1 MNSVTADCTPKCR
14 SLQHALDVISVM
26 TKGTEC
32 QNKAFLSS
40 YCYNAASLKDSFGRT
55 VLHMAASCGKTS
67 VLDWLL
73 EKKGADPSV
82 KDKESGWTALHRSI
96 FYGHIDCAMF
106 LLKHGSSLHVQDKE
120 GLSTLDLAMK
130 DRPSHVVYRKTD
142 PTEVYTWGNN
152 TNFTLGHGSQQSKHH
167 PELVDY
173 FSRSGIYIKEV
184 VLCKFHSVFLSQK
197 GHVYTCGHGQGGRLG
212 HGDEQT
218 YLVPRLVE
226 NLASHRCSQ
235 VAAAKDHTI
244 VLTED
249 GSVYA
254 FGLNTYCQLGIV
266 PPPVNSSIPRQ
277 VQSKTLKG
285 RTVIGVAV
293 GRFHTVLWTR
303 EAVYTMG
310 LNGGQLGYLMD
321 PNGERC
327 VLAPRQVSALHHK
340 DIVISLAAASDGATV
355 CVTERGDV
363 YLLTGYQCK
372 KIASRQ
378 LNLKKILVTGGHL
391 DHKVDPQV
399 LNEGGGE
406 KVCILAL
413 DESGTVFCW
422 RSSSCFIKQCRWAY
436 GRQVFVSDIALSKHE
451 MIFVTQD
458 GDGFTGHWA
467 GAEKTNLEK
476 KEELSNSLQNPLDH
490 FVNTTGMSNSFY
502 ERIKLE
508 KLPCVHRAVSATV
521 DLNGR
526 NFAILQSDPKTSLYE
541 IPSVSSSSFNEDFG
555 KLLREATETESIHD
569 VTCQVGNQI
578 FHSHKYILAM
588 RSDYFRKVFFPDEE
602 HVDMPD
608 VRRPEAGGIGC
619 DLYILDKIQA
629 DLFAYILQFIYTDT
643 CDLLTEGYKPKIHC
657 IEKIVTYQDPLISNL
672 EESMQNFGFC
682 EELKGKSAFEVYE
695 NLPCKKSKTKS
706 KSNKKSKGLNE
717 EANAVKMLQA
727 MAKKF
732 GLASLSA
739 RLDGVRLENWKIKV
753 VHKKGGNKL
762 KFNRKKCSYLCDV
775 TLRSEDGKEFD
786 CHKCVLCARLEY
798 FHRMLS
804 NAWIEASCCTAL
816 EMPIHS
822 DILEVIL
829 DYIYTDEAPVV
840 KESSDV
846 EFICNVLVVADQLLI
861 SRLKEIC
868 EVAITEKLTLKN
880 ASELL
885 EFSTMYNADQLKLS
899 CLQFISINMAVLLEA
914 RSLDI
919 LSDEVLK
926 ELSNAYRNMIP
937 AMQKRIITPYPGGPD
952 ISFLS
957 EEIDDNSLASK
968 IELDFEPSSKETLLK
983 KAKVKAKKKQRRR
996 PDSSG
1001 GYHLSDL
1008 IQSPT
1013 STDLQRHAKTN
1024 SVESLHEMLMSDSE
1038 GSYAG
1043 GVTSPRELASPDFS
1057 AALYQEKS
1065 EIDEKSHV
1073 TEMKNPTEEV
1083 KMHEKAWTA
1092 KGQSNPKPIPRSNS
1106 GSVTGWVNGSLSP
1119 TSPPT
1124 VGLRAIMEMEE
1135 NIQKCENVPKTNASG
1150 NKSLCHGVKLSQKQR
1165 KMIAMAAKEPSTN
1178 CRLDTTSMKLNLPA
1192 PLTLSKTGSVWAT
1205 PFNDFAS
1212 PKSFRELLMEEK
1224 STEKASDT
1232 PPSNSLDNN
1241 YKQQEQL
1248 SNKYEQPTSPWLM
1261 TVARSPPAMAPV
1273 TFAAIVEEERK
1284 QEAAL
1289 VKSREKPLA
1298 LIQIE
1303 ERAIQD
1309 LLIHY
1314 RACNNPEE
1322 FIMIDRSPQGPIAT
1336 PIWSKH

>member
-1 MNSVTADCTPKCR
+1 MNLVTADCTPKCR
-14 SLQHALDVISVM
+14 SLQHALDMISVM
-26 TKGTEC
+26 TKGTEG
-32 QNKAFLSS
+32 QSKAFLSS

-55 VLHMAASCGKTS
+55 VLHMAASCGKKS

-73 EKKGADPSV
+73 EKKRADHSV

-106 LLKHGSSLHVQDKE
+106 LLKHGSSLYVQDKE
-120 GLSTLDLAMK
+120 GLSILDLAMK
-130 DRPSHVVYRKTD
+130 DRPSHVIYRKTD

-167 PELVDY
+167 PELVDF

-197 GHVYTCGHGQGGRLG
+197 GQVYTCGHGQGGRLG

-218 YLVPRLVE
+218 YLVPRMVE
-226 NLASHRCSQ
+226 GLASHRCSRM
-235 VAAAKDHTI
+235 AAAKDHTI

-249 GSVYA
+249 GSIFT
-254 FGLNTYCQLGIV
+254 FGLNTYNQLGIA
-266 PPPVNSSIPRQ
+266 PPPANSSIPRQ

-303 EAVYTMG
+303 EALYTMG

-378 LNLKKILVTGGHL
+378 LNLKKVLVTGGHL

-406 KVCILAL
+406 NICILAL
-413 DESGTVFCW
+413 DEAGRVFCW

-436 GRQVFVSDIALSKHE
+436 GRQVFMSDIALSKNE

-458 GDGFTGHWA
+458 GDGFTGHWT
-467 GAEKTNLEK
+467 GAEKTNSEK
-476 KEELSNSLQNPLDH
+476 KEEFSNILQSSLDQ
-490 FVNTTGMSNSFY
+490 FVNTAGMSNNLY

-508 KLPCVHRAVSATV
+508 KLPCVHRAVSVTM

-541 IPSVSSSSFNEDFG
+541 IPNVSSSSLNEDFG
-555 KLLREATETESIHD
+555 KLLREATETDSIHD
-569 VTCQVGNQI
+569 ITCQVGNQI
-578 FHSHKYILAM
+578 FPSHKYILAM
-588 RSDYFRKVFFPDEE
+588 RSDYFRKLFFPDGENVE
-602 HVDMPD
+602 IPD
-608 VRRPEAGGIGC
+608 AQLQEDDAVGC

-629 DLFAYILQFIYTDT
+629 DLFANILQFIYTDT
-643 CDLLTEGYKPKIHC
+643 CDLLTDGYKPKIHC
-657 IEKIVTYQDPLISNL
+657 KDKIETYQDPLISKL
-672 EESMQNFGFC
+672 EGSMQKFSFC
-682 EELKGKSAFEVYE
+682 EEVKGKSASEVYE
-695 NLPCKKSKTKS
+695 NQPCKKPNTKS
-706 KSNKKSKGLNE
+706 KNSKKTRRLNE
-717 EANAVKMLQA
+717 EANPVKMLQV

-739 RLDGVRLENWKIKV
+739 RLDGVKLENWKIKV
-753 VHKKGGNKL
+753 VHKKGGSKL
-762 KFNRKKCSYLCDV
+762 KFSQKKCSYLCDV
-775 TLRSEDGKEFD
+775 TLRSEDGKEFV

-829 DYIYTDEAPVV
+829 DYIYTGEAPAV
-840 KESSDV
+840 KESQDV

-880 ASELL
+880 TSELL
-885 EFSTMYNADQLKLS
+885 EFAAMYNAEQLKLS
-899 CLQFISINMAVLLEA
+899 CLQFIGLNMAALLEA

-926 ELSNAYRNMIP
+926 ELSVSYRNMIP
-937 AMQKRIITPYPGGPD
+937 AMQNRIITPYPGGPD
-952 ISFLS
+952 ISSLG
-957 EEIDDNSLASK
+957 EEIDDNSVASK
-968 IELDFEPSSKETLLK
+968 IELDIEQSSKEMLLK

-996 PDSSG
+996 SDSSG

-1013 STDLQRHAKTN
+1013 STDLQRPAKTN
-1024 SVESLHEMLMSDSE
+1024 SVESLQEMLMSDSE

-1043 GVTSPRELASPDFS
+1043 GVASPRELASPDFS
-1057 AALYQEKS
+1057 AGFCQEKL
-1065 EIDEKSHV
+1065 EIDERAHV
-1073 TEMKNPTEEV
+1073 SEMKNPTEEA
-1083 KMHEKAWTA
+1083 KMNEKIWTS
-1092 KGQSNPKPIPRSNS
+1092 KRESNPKPIPRSNS
-1106 GSVTGWVNGSLSP
+1106 GSATGWVTSSFSP
-1119 TSPPT
+1119 ASPPT
-1124 VGLRAIMEMEE
+1124 GGLRAIMEMEE
-1135 NIQKCENVPKTNASG
+1135 NMQKCVTAPKTNASG
-1150 NKSLCHGVKLSQKQR
+1150 NKSMCHGVKLSQKQR
-1165 KMIAMAAKEPSTN
+1165 KMIAMAAKEPCTN
-1178 CRLDTTSMKLNLPA
+1178 SRLDSTPVKSNLTT
-1192 PLTLSKTGSVWAT
+1192 LTPSKTGNAWVT
-1205 PFNDFAS
+1205 PFNGLSS
-1212 PKSFRELLMEEK
+1212 PKSFRDLLVEEK
-1224 STEKASDT
+1224 SSEKADDSL
-1232 PPSNSLDNN
+1232 PSSSWENNS
-1241 YKQQEQL
+1241 KQQEQP

-1261 TVARSPPAMAPV
+1261 TVAKSPPAMTPI
-1273 TFAAIVEEERK
+1273 TFAAIVEEERQ

-1314 RACNNPEE
+1314 QACDNPEE

>member
-1 MNSVTADCTPKCR
+1 MNSVMADCTPKCR
-14 SLQHALDVISVM
+14 SLQHALDMISVL
-26 TKGTEC
+26 TKGTES
-32 QNKAFLSS
+32 QSKAFLSL
-40 YCYNAASLKDSFGRT
+40 YCYNATSLKDGFGRT
-55 VLHMAASCGKTS
+55 VLHMAASCGKKS

-96 FYGHIDCAMF
+96 FYGHVDCSVF
-106 LLKHGSSLHVQDKE
+106 LLKHGSNLHIQDKE

-173 FSRSGIYIKEV
+173 FSRSGTYIKEV
-184 VLCKFHSVFLSQK
+184 LLCKFHSVFLSQK

-226 NLASHRCSQ
+226 SLASHRCSQ
-235 VAAAKDHTI
+235 VAAAKDHTV

-254 FGLNTYCQLGIV
+254 FGLNTYYQLGIV

-340 DIVISLAAASDGATV
+340 DIVISLVAASDGATV
-355 CVTERGDV
+355 CVTEKGDV

-406 KVCILAL
+406 KV
-413 DESGTVFCW
+413 FCW
-422 RSSSCFIKQCRWAY
+422 RSSSCIIKQCRWAY

-451 MIFVTQD
+451 MMFVTQD
-458 GDGFTGHWA
+458 GEGFTGHWA
-467 GAEKTNLEK
+467 GGEKTNLER
-476 KEELSNSLQNPLDH
+476 KEELSNALQNTLDH
-490 FVNTTGMSNSFY
+490 FVNTIGMNNSLY
-502 ERIKLE
+502 ERIRLE
-508 KLPCVHRAVSATV
+508 KLPCVHRAVSVTM
-521 DLNGR
+521 DMNGR

-541 IPSVSSSSFNEDFG
+541 IPNVSSSSFNEDFG
-555 KLLREATETESIHD
+555 KLLREATETDSIHN
-569 VTCQVGNQI
+569 VTCQVGNQV
-578 FHSHKYILAM
+578 FPSHRYILAM
-588 RSDYFRKVFFPDEE
+588 RSDYFRKLFFPDEE
-602 HVDMPD
+602 RVDMPD
-608 VRRPEAGGIGC
+608 IRRQEGDTMGC

-629 DLFAYILQFIYTDT
+629 DMFAYILQFIYTDT

-657 IEKIVTYQDPLISNL
+657 TDKILTYQDPLISNM
-672 EESMQNFGFC
+672 EESMQNFSFC
-682 EELKGKSAFEVYE
+682 EEVKGKSAFEVYE

-706 KSNKKSKGLNE
+706 KSNKKSRGLNE
-717 EANAVKMLQA
+717 EANPIKMLQV
-727 MAKKF
+727 MAKKL

-739 RLDGVRLENWKIKV
+739 RLEGVRLENWKIKI

-762 KFNRKKCSYLCDV
+762 KFNRKKCSYLRDV
-775 TLRSEDGKEFD
+775 TLRSKDGKEFD

-798 FHRMLS
+798 FHKMLS
-804 NAWIEASCCTAL
+804 NAWIEATCCTAL

-829 DYIYTDEAPVV
+829 DYIYTDEAPIV

-861 SRLKEIC
+861 NRLKEIC

-885 EFSTMYNADQLKLS
+885 EFATMYNAEQLKLS
-899 CLQFISINMAVLLEA
+899 CLQFIGINMAALLEA

-926 ELSNAYRNMIP
+926 ELSVAYRNMIP

-952 ISFLS
+952 IRFLS
-957 EEIDDNSLASK
+957 EEIDDHSLASI
-968 IELDFEPSSKETLLK
+968 IELDFESSSKETLFK

-996 PDSSG
+996 SDSSG

-1008 IQSPT
+1008 IQSTT
-1013 STDLQRHAKTN
+1013 STDLQRPAKTN

-1043 GVTSPRELASPDFS
+1043 GVASPRELASPDFS
-1057 AALYQEKS
+1057 AGLSQEKS

-1073 TEMKNPTEEV
+1073 SEMKNPTEEV
-1083 KMHEKAWTA
+1083 KMHEKIWTP

-1106 GSVTGWVNGSLSP
+1106 GSVTGWVTNSVSP

-1135 NIQKCENVPKTNASG
+1135 NMQKCETAPKTNASG

-1178 CRLDTTSMKLNLPA
+1178 CRMDTTPMKLNLPP
-1192 PLTLSKTGSVWAT
+1192 PLTPSKTGSAWVT
-1205 PFNDFAS
+1205 PFNDVAS
-1212 PKSFRELLMEEK
+1212 PKSFRELLMQEK
-1224 STEKASDT
+1224 STERASD
-1232 PPSNSLDNN
+1232 SLSSGSLDNKS
-1241 YKQQEQL
+1241 KQQEQPN
-1248 SNKYEQPTSPWLM
+1248 NKHEQPTSPWLM
-1261 TVARSPPAMAPV
+1261 TVARSPPAIPPI

-1289 VKSREKPLA
+1289 LKSREKPLA

-1303 ERAIQD
+1303 ECAIQE
-1309 LLIHY
+1309 LLIY
-1314 RACNNPEE
+1314 YQASNNPEE
-1322 FIMIDRSPQGPIAT
+1322 FIIIDRSPQGPIAT

>member
-26 TKGTEC
+26 TKGTEG

-40 YCYNAASLKDSFGRT
+40 YCYNATSLRDRFGRT
-55 VLHMAASCGKTS
+55 VLHMAASCGKKS

-73 EKKGADPSV
+73 EKKGADHSV
-82 KDKESGWTALHRSI
+82 KDKESGWTALHRSM

-106 LLKHGSSLHVQDKE
+106 LLKHGSSLYMQDKE

-130 DRPSHVVYRKTD
+130 DRPSHVIYRKTD

-167 PELVDY
+167 PELVDF

-197 GHVYTCGHGQGGRLG
+197 GQVYTCGHGQGGRLG

-218 YLVPRLVE
+218 YLVPRMVE
-226 NLASHRCSQ
+226 GLANHHCSQ

-249 GSVYA
+249 GSVFA
-254 FGLNTYCQLGIV
+254 FGLNTYKQLGIA
-266 PPPVNSSIPRQ
+266 PPPANSSIPRQ

-303 EAVYTMG
+303 EALYTMG
-310 LNGGQLGYLMD
+310 LNAGQLGYLMD

-327 VLAPRQVSALHHK
+327 VLVPRQVSALHHK

-363 YLLTGYQCK
+363 YLLAGYQCK

-378 LNLKKILVTGGHL
+378 LNLKKVLVTGGHL

-406 KVCILAL
+406 NIFILSL
-413 DESGTVFCW
+413 DEAGRVFCW

-436 GRQVFVSDIALSKHE
+436 GRQVFMSDIALSKNE

-458 GDGFTGHWA
+458 GDGFTGHWT
-467 GAEKTNLEK
+467 GAEKTYSEK
-476 KEELSNSLQNPLDH
+476 KEELPNILQTPLDQ
-490 FVNTTGMSNSFY
+490 FVNAAGMSNSLY

-508 KLPCVHRAVSATV
+508 KLPCVHRAVSVTT

-541 IPSVSSSSFNEDFG
+541 IPNVSSSSFNEDFG
-555 KLLREATETESIHD
+555 KLLREATETDSIHD

-578 FHSHKYILAM
+578 FPSHKYILAM
-588 RSDYFRKVFFPDEE
+588 RSDYFRKLFFPDGENTE
-602 HVDMPD
+602 IPD
-608 VRRPEAGGIGC
+608 AQLQEGDAVGC
-619 DLYILDKIQA
+619 DLYILDKIQT
-629 DLFAYILQFIYTDT
+629 DLFAYILQFIYTNT
-643 CDLLTEGYKPKIHC
+643 CDLLTDGYKPKIYC
-657 IEKIVTYQDPLISNL
+657 KDKIETYQDPLISKL
-672 EESMQNFGFC
+672 ERSMQKFSFC
-682 EELKGKSAFEVYE
+682 EEVKEKSASEVYE
-695 NLPCKKSKTKS
+695 NQPCKKLKTKS
-706 KSNKKSKGLNE
+706 KSSKKTRGLNE
-717 EANAVKMLQA
+717 EANPIKLLQA
-727 MAKKF
+727 TAKKF

-739 RLDGVRLENWKIKV
+739 RLDGVKLENWKIKV
-753 VHKKGGNKL
+753 VHKKGGSKL
-762 KFNRKKCSYLCDV
+762 KFNQKKCSYLCDV
-775 TLRSEDGKEFD
+775 TLRSEDGKEFV

-829 DYIYTDEAPVV
+829 DYIYIGEAPAV
-840 KESSDV
+840 KESPDV
-846 EFICNVLVVADQLLI
+846 EFICNVLMVADQLLI
-861 SRLKEIC
+861 NRLKEIC

-880 ASELL
+880 ASEVL
-885 EFSTMYNADQLKLS
+885 EFAAMYNAEQLKLS
-899 CLQFISINMAVLLEA
+899 CLQFIGLNMAALLEA

-926 ELSNAYRNMIP
+926 ELSLAYRNMIP
-937 AMQKRIITPYPGGPD
+937 AMQKRIITPYPSGPD
-952 ISFLS
+952 ISFLG
-957 EEIDDNSLASK
+957 EEIDDNSIVSK
-968 IELDFEPSSKETLLK
+968 IELDLEQTSKETLLK
-983 KAKVKAKKKQRRR
+983 KAKAKAKKKQRRR
-996 PDSSG
+996 SDSSG

-1013 STDLQRHAKTN
+1013 SADLQRPAKTN
-1024 SVESLHEMLMSDSE
+1024 SVESLQEMLMSDSE

-1043 GVTSPRELASPDFS
+1043 GLASPRELASPDFS
-1057 AALYQEKS
+1057 AGLCQEKS
-1065 EIDEKSHV
+1065 ENNERVHIY
-1073 TEMKNPTEEV
+1073 EMKNPTEEA
-1083 KMHEKAWTA
+1083 KMNEKISTA
-1092 KGQSNPKPIPRSNS
+1092 KRESNPKPIPRTNS
-1106 GSVTGWVNGSLSP
+1106 GKGTGWTSSP
-1119 TSPPT
+1119 F
-1124 VGLRAIMEMEE
+1124 
-1135 NIQKCENVPKTNASG
+1135 SG
-1150 NKSLCHGVKLSQKQR
+1150 NKSMCHGAKLSQKQR

-1178 CRLDTTSMKLNLPA
+1178 NKVDCMPVKSNLTIS
-1192 PLTLSKTGSVWAT
+1192 LTPSKTGNAWAT
-1205 PFNDFAS
+1205 PFNDLSS
-1212 PKSFRELLMEEK
+1212 PKSFRDLLVEEK
-1224 STEKASDT
+1224 SSEKVGDSL
-1232 PPSNSLDNN
+1232 PSSSWENNS
-1241 YKQQEQL
+1241 KQQEQH

-1261 TVARSPPAMAPV
+1261 TVTESPPAMTPI
-1273 TFAAIVEEERK
+1273 TFAAIVEEERQ

-1314 RACNNPEE
+1314 QACGNPEE
-1322 FIMIDRSPQGPIAT
+1322 LIMIDRSPQGPIAT
-1336 PIWSKH
+1336 PVWSKH

>member
-1 MNSVTADCTPKCR
+1 M
-14 SLQHALDVISVM
+14 
-26 TKGTEC
+26 
-32 QNKAFLSS
+32 
-40 YCYNAASLKDSFGRT
+40 
-55 VLHMAASCGKTS
+55 
-67 VLDWLL
+67 
-73 EKKGADPSV
+73 
-82 KDKESGWTALHRSI
+82 
-96 FYGHIDCAMF
+96 
-106 LLKHGSSLHVQDKE
+106 
-120 GLSTLDLAMK
+120 
-130 DRPSHVVYRKTD
+130 
-142 PTEVYTWGNN
+142 
-152 TNFTLGHGSQQSKHH
+152 
-167 PELVDY
+167 
-173 FSRSGIYIKEV
+173 V
-184 VLCKFHSVFLSQK
+184 VLCKFHSVFLSQQ
-197 GHVYTCGHGQGGRLG
+197 GQVYTCGHGQGGRLG

-218 YLVPRLVE
+218 YLVPRMVE
-226 NLASHRCSQ
+226 GLANHRCSQ

-249 GSVYA
+249 GSVFA
-254 FGLNTYCQLGIV
+254 FGLNTYNQLGIA
-266 PPPVNSSIPRQ
+266 PPPGNSSIPRQ

-303 EAVYTMG
+303 EALYTMG
-310 LNGGQLGYLMD
+310 LNAGQLGYLMD

-355 CVTERGDV
+355 CVTGKGDV

-378 LNLKKILVTGGHL
+378 LNLKKVLVTGGHL
-391 DHKVDPQV
+391 DHKVDPHV

-413 DESGTVFCW
+413 DEAGRVFCW

-436 GRQVFVSDIALSKHE
+436 GRQVFMSDIALSKNE

-458 GDGFTGHWA
+458 GDGFTGHWT
-467 GAEKTNLEK
+467 GAEKTNSEK
-476 KEELSNSLQNPLDH
+476 KEELPNILQNPLDQ
-490 FVNTTGMSNSFY
+490 FADTVGMNNSLY

-508 KLPCVHRAVSATV
+508 KLPCVHRAVSVTT

-541 IPSVSSSSFNEDFG
+541 IPNVSSSSFNEDFG
-555 KLLREATETESIHD
+555 KLLREATETDSIHD

-578 FHSHKYILAM
+578 FPGHKYILAM
-588 RSDYFRKVFFPDEE
+588 RSDYFRKLFFPDGE
-602 HVDMPD
+602 HIEIPD
-608 VRRPEAGGIGC
+608 AQLQESDAVGC
-619 DLYILDKIQA
+619 DLYVLDKIQT
-629 DLFAYILQFIYTDT
+629 DLFASILQFMYTDT
-643 CDLLTEGYKPKIHC
+643 CDLLTDGYKPKIYNKDK
-657 IEKIVTYQDPLISNL
+657 IETYQDPLISNW
-672 EESMQNFGFC
+672 EGSMHKFSFC
-682 EELKGKSAFEVYE
+682 EEVKGKSASEVYV
-695 NLPCKKSKTKS
+695 NQPCKKLKTKS
-706 KSNKKSKGLNE
+706 KNSKKTRGPNE
-717 EANAVKMLQA
+717 EANPVKMLQA

-739 RLDGVRLENWKIKV
+739 RLDGVKLENWKIKV
-753 VHKKGGNKL
+753 VHKKGGSKL
-762 KFNRKKCSYLCDV
+762 KFNQKKCSYLCDV
-775 TLRSEDGKEFD
+775 TLRSEDGKEFV

-829 DYIYTDEAPVV
+829 DYIYTGEAPTV
-840 KESSDV
+840 KESQDV

-861 SRLKEIC
+861 NRLKEIC

-885 EFSTMYNADQLKLS
+885 EFAAMYNAEQLKLS
-899 CLQFISINMAVLLEA
+899 CLQFIGLNMAALLEA

-926 ELSNAYRNMIP
+926 ELSVAYRNMIP

-952 ISFLS
+952 ISFLG
-957 EEIDDNSLASK
+957 EEIDDNSITSK
-968 IELDFEPSSKETLLK
+968 IELDIEQSSREMLIK

-996 PDSSG
+996 SDSSG

-1013 STDLQRHAKTN
+1013 ATDLQRPAKTN
-1024 SVESLHEMLMSDSE
+1024 SVESLQEMLMSDSE

-1043 GVTSPRELASPDFS
+1043 GVASPRELASPDFS
-1057 AALYQEKS
+1057 AGFSQEKS
-1065 EIDEKSHV
+1065 EIDERAHLS
-1073 TEMKNPTEEV
+1073 EMKTPTEEAKV
-1083 KMHEKAWTA
+1083 NEKILTSKRA
-1092 KGQSNPKPIPRSNS
+1092 SNPKPIPRSNS
-1106 GSVTGWVNGSLSP
+1106 GKATGWMTSSFSP
-1119 TSPPT
+1119 VSPPT

-1135 NIQKCENVPKTNASG
+1135 NMQKCVITPKTNASG
-1150 NKSLCHGVKLSQKQR
+1150 NKSACHGAKLSQKQR
-1165 KMIAMAAKEPSTN
+1165 KMIAMTAREPSTN
-1178 CRLDTTSMKLNLPA
+1178 SILDSTPVKSDLTISLT
-1192 PLTLSKTGSVWAT
+1192 PLKTGNAWAT
-1205 PFNDFAS
+1205 PLNGLSS
-1212 PKSFRELLMEEK
+1212 PKSFRDLLVEEK
-1224 STEKASDT
+1224 SSEIAVDSL
-1232 PPSNSLDNN
+1232 PSSSWENN
-1241 YKQQEQL
+1241 CKQHEQP

-1261 TVARSPPAMAPV
+1261 TVAKTPPAMTPI
-1273 TFAAIVEEERK
+1273 TFAAIVEEERQ

-1314 RACNNPEE
+1314 QACDNPEE
-1322 FIMIDRSPQGPIAT
+1322 FIIIDRSPQGPIAT
-1336 PIWSKH
+1336 PVWSKH

>member
-1 MNSVTADCTPKCR
+1 
-14 SLQHALDVISVM
+14 
-26 TKGTEC
+26 
-32 QNKAFLSS
+32 
-40 YCYNAASLKDSFGRT
+40 
-55 VLHMAASCGKTS
+55 MAASCGKKS

-96 FYGHIDCAMF
+96 FYGHVDCSVF
-106 LLKHGSSLHVQDKE
+106 LLKHGSSLHIQDKE

-184 VLCKFHSVFLSQK
+184 LLCKFHSVFLSQK

-226 NLASHRCSQ
+226 SLASHRCSQ
-235 VAAAKDHTI
+235 VAAAKDHTV

-254 FGLNTYCQLGIV
+254 FGLNTYYQLGIV

-340 DIVISLAAASDGATV
+340 DIVISLVAASDGATV
-355 CVTERGDV
+355 CVTEKGDV

-406 KVCILAL
+406 KVCILGL
-413 DESGTVFCW
+413 DESGT
-422 RSSSCFIKQCRWAY
+422 
-436 GRQVFVSDIALSKHE
+436 GRKSYLFGSICNNAPLNFVHTIGICIIPRAK
-451 MIFVTQD
+451 
-458 GDGFTGHWA
+458 
-467 GAEKTNLEK
+467 K
-476 KEELSNSLQNPLDH
+476 KEELSNALQNPLDH
-490 FVNTTGMSNSFY
+490 FVNTIGMNNILY
-502 ERIKLE
+502 ERIRLE
-508 KLPCVHRAVSATV
+508 KLPCVHRAVSVTM
-521 DLNGR
+521 DMNGR

-541 IPSVSSSSFNEDFG
+541 IPNVSSSSFNEDFG
-555 KLLREATETESIHD
+555 ELLREATETDSIHN
-569 VTCQVGNQI
+569 VTCQVGNQV
-578 FHSHKYILAM
+578 FPSHRYILAM
-588 RSDYFRKVFFPDEE
+588 RSDYFRKLFFPDEE

-608 VRRPEAGGIGC
+608 IRRQEGDTMGC

-629 DLFAYILQFIYTDT
+629 DMFAYILQFIYTDT
-643 CDLLTEGYKPKIHC
+643 CDMLTEGYKPKIHC
-657 IEKIVTYQDPLISNL
+657 TDKIVTYQDPLISNM
-672 EESMQNFGFC
+672 EESMQNFSFC
-682 EELKGKSAFEVYE
+682 EEVKGKSAFEVYE

-706 KSNKKSKGLNE
+706 KSNKKSRGLNE
-717 EANAVKMLQA
+717 EANPIKMLQV
-727 MAKKF
+727 MAKKL

-739 RLDGVRLENWKIKV
+739 RLEGVRLENWKIKV

-775 TLRSEDGKEFD
+775 TLRSKDGKEFD

-798 FHRMLS
+798 FHKMLS
-804 NAWIEASCCTAL
+804 NPWIEASCCTAL

-829 DYIYTDEAPVV
+829 DYIYTDEAPIV

-861 SRLKEIC
+861 NRLKEIC

-885 EFSTMYNADQLKLS
+885 EFATMYNAEQLKLS
-899 CLQFISINMAVLLEA
+899 CLQFIGINMAALLEA

-926 ELSNAYRNMIP
+926 ELSVAYRNMIP

-952 ISFLS
+952 IRFLS
-957 EEIDDNSLASK
+957 EEIDDHSLASI
-968 IELDFEPSSKETLLK
+968 IELDFESSSKETLFK

-996 PDSSG
+996 SDSSG

-1008 IQSPT
+1008 IQSTT
-1013 STDLQRHAKTN
+1013 STDLQRPAKTN

-1043 GVTSPRELASPDFS
+1043 GVASPRELASPDLS
-1057 AALYQEKS
+1057 AGLSQEKS

-1073 TEMKNPTEEV
+1073 FEIKNPTEEV
-1083 KMHEKAWTA
+1083 KMHEKIWTP

-1106 GSVTGWVNGSLSP
+1106 GSVTGWVTNSVSP

-1135 NIQKCENVPKTNASG
+1135 NMQKCETAPKTNASG

-1178 CRLDTTSMKLNLPA
+1178 CRLDTTPMKLNLPP
-1192 PLTLSKTGSVWAT
+1192 PLTPSKTGSAWAT
-1205 PFNDFAS
+1205 PFNDVAS
-1212 PKSFRELLMEEK
+1212 PKSFRELLMQEK
-1224 STEKASDT
+1224 STERASD
-1232 PPSNSLDNN
+1232 SLSSGSLDNKS
-1241 YKQQEQL
+1241 KQQEQP
-1248 SNKYEQPTSPWLM
+1248 SNKHEQPTSPWLM
-1261 TVARSPPAMAPV
+1261 TVARSPPTIPPI

-1289 VKSREKPLA
+1289 LKSREKPLA

-1303 ERAIQD
+1303 ECAIQE

-1314 RACNNPEE
+1314 QASNNPEE
-1322 FIMIDRSPQGPIAT
+1322 FIIVDRSPQGPIAT

>member
-1 MNSVTADCTPKCR
+1 MNLVTADCTPKCR
-14 SLQHALDVISVM
+14 SLQHALDMISVM
-26 TKGTEC
+26 TKGTEG
-32 QNKAFLSS
+32 QSKAFLSS

-55 VLHMAASCGKTS
+55 VLHMAASCGKKS

-73 EKKGADPSV
+73 EKKRADHSV

-106 LLKHGSSLHVQDKE
+106 LLKHGSSLYVQDKE
-120 GLSTLDLAMK
+120 GLSILDLAMK
-130 DRPSHVVYRKTD
+130 DRPSHVIYRKTD

-167 PELVDY
+167 PELVDF

-197 GHVYTCGHGQGGRLG
+197 GQVYTCGHGQGGRLG

-218 YLVPRLVE
+218 YLVPRMVE
-226 NLASHRCSQ
+226 GLASHRCSRM
-235 VAAAKDHTI
+235 AAAKDHTI

-249 GSVYA
+249 GSIFT
-254 FGLNTYCQLGIV
+254 FGLNTYNQLGIA
-266 PPPVNSSIPRQ
+266 PPPANSSIPRQ

-303 EAVYTMG
+303 EALYTMG

-378 LNLKKILVTGGHL
+378 LNLKKVLVTGGHL

-406 KVCILAL
+406 NICILAL
-413 DESGTVFCW
+413 DEAGRVFCW

-436 GRQVFVSDIALSKHE
+436 GRQVFMSDIALSKNE

-458 GDGFTGHWA
+458 GDGFTGHWT
-467 GAEKTNLEK
+467 GAEKTNSEK
-476 KEELSNSLQNPLDH
+476 KEEFSNILQSSLDQ
-490 FVNTTGMSNSFY
+490 FVNTAGMSNNLY

-508 KLPCVHRAVSATV
+508 KLPCVHRAVSVTM

-526 NFAILQSDPKTSLYE
+526 NFAILQSDPKTS
-541 IPSVSSSSFNEDFG
+541 
-555 KLLREATETESIHD
+555 
-569 VTCQVGNQI
+569 
-578 FHSHKYILAM
+578 
-588 RSDYFRKVFFPDEE
+588 
-602 HVDMPD
+602 
-608 VRRPEAGGIGC
+608 
-619 DLYILDKIQA
+619 
-629 DLFAYILQFIYTDT
+629 
-643 CDLLTEGYKPKIHC
+643 
-657 IEKIVTYQDPLISNL
+657 
-672 EESMQNFGFC
+672 
-682 EELKGKSAFEVYE
+682 
-695 NLPCKKSKTKS
+695 
-706 KSNKKSKGLNE
+706 
-717 EANAVKMLQA
+717 
-727 MAKKF
+727 
-732 GLASLSA
+732 
-739 RLDGVRLENWKIKV
+739 
-753 VHKKGGNKL
+753 
-762 KFNRKKCSYLCDV
+762 SYLCDV
-775 TLRSEDGKEFD
+775 TLRSEDGKEFV

-829 DYIYTDEAPVV
+829 DYIYTGEAPAV
-840 KESSDV
+840 KESQDV

-880 ASELL
+880 TSELL
-885 EFSTMYNADQLKLS
+885 EFAAMYNAEQLKLS
-899 CLQFISINMAVLLEA
+899 CLQFIGLNMAALLEA

-926 ELSNAYRNMIP
+926 ELSVSYRNMIP
-937 AMQKRIITPYPGGPD
+937 AMQNRIITPYPGGPD
-952 ISFLS
+952 ISSLG
-957 EEIDDNSLASK
+957 EEIDDNSVASK
-968 IELDFEPSSKETLLK
+968 IELDIEQSSKEMLLK

-996 PDSSG
+996 SDSSG

-1013 STDLQRHAKTN
+1013 STDLQRPAKTN
-1024 SVESLHEMLMSDSE
+1024 SVESLQEMLMSDSE

-1043 GVTSPRELASPDFS
+1043 GVASPRELASPDFS
-1057 AALYQEKS
+1057 AGFCQEKL
-1065 EIDEKSHV
+1065 EIDERAHV
-1073 TEMKNPTEEV
+1073 SEMKNPTEEA
-1083 KMHEKAWTA
+1083 KMNEKIWTS
-1092 KGQSNPKPIPRSNS
+1092 KRESNPKPIPRSNS
-1106 GSVTGWVNGSLSP
+1106 GSATGWVTSSFSP
-1119 TSPPT
+1119 ASPPT
-1124 VGLRAIMEMEE
+1124 GGLRAIMEMEE
-1135 NIQKCENVPKTNASG
+1135 NMQKCVTAPKTNASG
-1150 NKSLCHGVKLSQKQR
+1150 NKSMCHGVKLSQKQR
-1165 KMIAMAAKEPSTN
+1165 KMIAMAAKEPCTN
-1178 CRLDTTSMKLNLPA
+1178 SRLDSTPVKSNLTT
-1192 PLTLSKTGSVWAT
+1192 LTPSKTGNAWVT
-1205 PFNDFAS
+1205 PFNGLSS
-1212 PKSFRELLMEEK
+1212 PKSFRDLLVEEK
-1224 STEKASDT
+1224 SSEKADDSL
-1232 PPSNSLDNN
+1232 PSSSWENNS
-1241 YKQQEQL
+1241 KQQEQP

-1261 TVARSPPAMAPV
+1261 TVAKSPPAMTPI
-1273 TFAAIVEEERK
+1273 TFAAIVEEERQ

-1314 RACNNPEE
+1314 QACDNPEE